1 MKGWVSDRVGLFAE
15 KSALTWADQEN
26 IGDVEVFRRLWNL
39 GGEAGLC
46 RVGIPEAY
54 GGVGGGGLELSE
66 TLQCLAYKTGNLGL
80 PLAVMI
86 SQIVAHFMVGGLGS
100 EAQKAAWL
108 PAMARGDFPS
118 SFAVSEAKVGAHPK
132 KLSTHAVETAG
143 IWHLEGAKSY
153 ISNGP
158 MAGLMVVVAVV
169 GESHGRK
176 SFSAFLVGE
185 DVPGV
190 DRSEAMSLP
199 FFRPAQHGTV
209 RFDGVELEGASI
221 LGEPGRA
228 YTELVLPFRRYE
240 DAMMM
245 GCVTGALM
253 FVLDRIGGSGAP
265 FDEGVCGLLG
275 ALKAHVTA
283 LELVARES
291 ARLTGDASVLAVE
304 RSTALLIHFRAV
316 AGICREILDSL
327 EGAGLLFDSQSRVVM
342 EDLKASAGIA
352 ANISTAKQVKFGKTC
367 LTPSR

>member
-1 MKGWVSDRVGLFAE
+1 MKESVNDRVGLFAE
-15 KSALTWADQEN
+15 KAASIWADQEN
-26 IGDVEVFRRLWNL
+26 LDDREVFRRLWDL
-39 GGEAGLC
+39 AGEAGLC

-66 TLQCLAYKTGNLGL
+66 TLQCLVHKTGNLGL

-100 EAQKAAWL
+100 DTQKEAWL
-108 PAMARGDFPS
+108 PPMARGAFSS

-132 KLSTHAVETAG
+132 KLTTHAVETSG
-143 IWHLEGAKSY
+143 FWHLEGAKSY

-169 GESHGRK
+169 GESLGRK
-176 SFSAFLVGE
+176 SFSAFLVGG
-185 DVPGV
+185 DTPGM

-209 RFDGVELEGASI
+209 RFDAVQLERGSI

-253 FVLDRIGGSGAP
+253 FVLDRVGGTGIP
-265 FDEGVCGLLG
+265 FDDGMCGLLG
-275 ALKAHVTA
+275 ALKAHVIT

-291 ARLTGDASVLAVE
+291 AYLTGDASVSAVE

-327 EGAGLLFDSQSRVVM
+327 GRAGVHFDIQSQAVM
-342 EDLKASAGIA
+342 ADLKASAGIA
-352 ANISTAKQVKFGKTC
+352 ANISTVKQVKLGRAC